1 MNCMKVAHLQ
11 RADQPASNF
20 SALQRERPEISQRET
35 MDMFAEQNNKQN
47 NHRHSPAESSRD
59 CSPFYPEFGKTELT
73 KISE

>member
-1 MNCMKVAHLQ
+1 
-11 RADQPASNF
+11 
-20 SALQRERPEISQRET
+20 

-73 KISE
+73 KNQRIVTDDIKNIDYHCYQHRIYSLIGTA